1 MSGPTHSEPRTGRD
15 RSAAGLLLL
24 LDLTAAGT
32 ALVLLVLAPLFPP
45 SSLWA
50 IPAVPLVIAGQ
61 LLTVR
66 ERRYVSFR
74 HLPLLTRREQLI
86 ARVTFTFF
94 AGLASSL
101 LAAALA
107 LTAHTDNGPVCTAGA
122 ATCHVFNHAFRA
134 MVVAWFGC
142 IFTGHA
148 AVLVNRYRRLGS
160 SPLPLL

>member
-1 MSGPTHSEPRTGRD
+1 M
-15 RSAAGLLLL
+15 
-24 LDLTAAGT
+24 LDLAAAGT

-50 IPAVPLVIAGQ
+50 TPAVLLVVAGQ

-74 HLPLLTRREQLI
+74 HLPLLARREQLI
-86 ARVTFTFF
+86 ARVAFTFF
-94 AGLASSL
+94 AGLGLLL
-101 LAAALA
+101 LAAAGV
-107 LTAHTDNGPVCTAGA
+107 LTVHTDNGPACTAGA
-122 ATCHVFNHAFRA
+122 TVCHVFNHAFHD

-160 SPLPLL
+160 SPLALL